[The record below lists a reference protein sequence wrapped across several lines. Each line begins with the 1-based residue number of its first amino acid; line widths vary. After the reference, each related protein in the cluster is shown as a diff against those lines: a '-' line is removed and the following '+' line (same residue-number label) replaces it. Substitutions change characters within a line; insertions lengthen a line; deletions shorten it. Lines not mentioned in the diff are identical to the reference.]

1 MNGNFDLEQ
10 KKIIWQAAK
19 IIRLGI
25 SDDVARRWEDN
36 MLDAKI
42 FHDDIRAAVV
52 AEDLRQIIWCG
63 FSWCSSFEGESYWQA
78 VYMKCFS
85 HSQTDASNLLHNFA
99 KWGRDRKI
107 DTGGTVAGQM
117 EKLDE
122 EFNELWSAFW
132 EFDHES
138 REWNS
143 DVCKDTEVKDAIGDM
158 IVVLSQICLIKGWTV
173 EECMQKAWDDIKD
186 RKGEMVNGVFVKE
199 VSK

>member
-1 MNGNFDLEQ
+1 MNGSFDLEQ

-42 FHDDIRAAVV
+42 FHDDIRAAVI

-85 HSQTDASNLLHNFA
+85 HSQTEASNLLHNFA

-107 DTGGTVAGQM
+107 DTGGTIGGQLAKLEEEVWELFAGINRR
-117 EKLDE
+117 EDE
-122 EFNELWSAFW
+122 EA
-132 EFDHES
+132 
-138 REWNS
+138 
-143 DVCKDTEVKDAIGDM
+143 KDAIGDI
-158 IVVLSQICLIKGWTV
+158 IVVLAQVCLIKGWTV

>member
-63 FSWCSSFEGESYWQA
+63 FSWCSSFEGESFWQA

-85 HSQTDASNLLHNFA
+85 LEEINSSSSQAKASNLLQKFA

-107 DTGGTVAGQM
+107 DTGGTIGGQLAKLEEEVWELFAGINRC
-117 EKLDE
+117 EDE
-122 EFNELWSAFW
+122 EA
-132 EFDHES
+132 
-138 REWNS
+138 
-143 DVCKDTEVKDAIGDM
+143 KDAIGDI
-158 IVVLSQICLIKGWTV
+158 IVVLAQVCLIKGWTV